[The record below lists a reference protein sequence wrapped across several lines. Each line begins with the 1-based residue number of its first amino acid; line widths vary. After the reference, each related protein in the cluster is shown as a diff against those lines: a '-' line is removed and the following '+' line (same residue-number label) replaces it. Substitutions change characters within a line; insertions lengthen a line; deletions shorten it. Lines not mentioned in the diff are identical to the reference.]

1 MYFPL
6 RGNIQNGLSDFLL
19 LNKYLLTV
27 ENLIPQKHRYFPAI
41 AMFQLDNI
49 QQAVKSAEAYFVNRL
64 FADI

>member
-1 MYFPL
+1 MCFPL

-27 ENLIPQKHRYFPAI
+27 QNLIPQKHRYFAAI

-49 QQAVKSAEAYFVNRL
+49 QQAVKIAEAYFVNRL